1 MNFADRVLQRVGAMM
16 AAAMV
21 MIPAIAEAELK
32 PPISGLVS
40 MGSIAFHRH
49 DDGIPTNSLE
59 PLLARPGIFGA
70 VVLNVTW
77 AQLQPSPDH
86 LDTASIDSAL
96 AAVREYNRKLPA
108 TPLAVTLR
116 VWSGPTA
123 PGWAKSL
130 DGPPVAV
137 QRVFWHQP
145 EETITIPRFWSD
157 AYRTKWAALQR
168 QLAEKYD
175 ADPLIREVSDTSCS
189 SLSDEPFVFP
199 GDPVSLAHMH
209 EAGFTDT
216 LFRDCLARSVADY
229 AGWKTTRIQVTANP
243 FRRTDSGKPV
253 LAPNETGRILS
264 TLRREFGQRIVLSN
278 HAFGVPLQPWI
289 APIIDQIKALGPPIS
304 FQTMAPKGREG
315 LDWENTIQAAIASGA
330 GSVEVWQGANVG
342 GFETIDAQMLTKW
355 SHDLRPGA
363 AAK

>member
-1 MNFADRVLQRVGAMM
+1 MGFRSRILHRIALLGM
-16 AAAMV
+16 AALVVPAM
-21 MIPAIAEAELK
+21 AEAALK
-32 PPISGLVS
+32 QPISGLVS

-49 DDGIPTNSLE
+49 DDGIPTNSLAS
-59 PLLARPGIFGA
+59 LLAHLGIFGG
-70 VVLNVTW
+70 VVINVTW
-77 AQLQPSPDH
+77 AQLQPGPDR

-96 AAVREYNRKLPA
+96 AAVRAYNETVPA

-123 PGWAKSL
+123 PGWVKSL
-130 DGPPVAV
+130 EGPPVAV

-157 AYRTKWAALQR
+157 AYRTRWAALQR

-175 ADPLIREVSDTSCS
+175 MEPLIREVSDTSCS

-199 GDPVSLAHMH
+199 GDPLSLAHLH
-209 EAGFTDT
+209 EAGFTDA
-216 LFRDCLARSVADY
+216 LFRDCLARSVVDY

-243 FRRTDSGKPV
+243 FRRTDSGKPK
-253 LAPNETGRILS
+253 LAPDETGRIL
-264 TLRREFGQRIVLSN
+264 TTFRHEFGQRILLSN

-315 LDWENTIQAAIASGA
+315 LDWEQTIQAAIAAGA
-330 GSVEVWQGANVG
+330 GSVEVWAGENVG
-342 GFETIDAQMLTKW
+342 GFETIDQQQLTKW
-355 SHDLRPGA
+355 SRVLRRGVAPE
-363 AAK
+363 